1 MSATSK
7 RSLPAGFSVPK
18 QETEKLLIERLQSSK
33 TDEDYFRWLL
43 FVVAFY
49 RGIEKVDS
57 ARALLQMFLD
67 SNPDDNKK
75 AHCHLALGQIATDE
89 QRFETALNHFLLAL
103 KLGSTQAKFTYV
115 LHNNAGYCLNQLA
128 RHREAEQHC
137 RLALAIDSLRPSAY
151 RNLGISLQGQDD
163 HKSAAWA
170 FVESVKAD
178 SSDPKA
184 HHLLSN
190 LVGKHPALRI
200 ECPWI
205 EGALNLATDP
215 VPDKYVV

>member
-1 MSATSK
+1 MGEPSK
-7 RSLPAGFSVPK
+7 RTLPAGFNVPK

-57 ARALLQMFLD
+57 ARVLLQMFLD
-67 SNPDDNKK
+67 SNPDEDKK

-103 KLGSTQAKFTYV
+103 KLSPTRAKVSYV

-137 RLALAIDSLRPSAY
+137 RLALGIDSVRPSAY
-151 RNLGISLQGQDD
+151 RNLGISLQGQKDP
-163 HKSAAWA
+163 KSAAWA

-178 SSDPKA
+178 SSDTKA

-190 LVGKHPALRI
+190 LVQKHPVLRI

-205 EGALNLATDP
+205 DGALNFSSEPA
-215 VPDKYVV
+215 PDKYLV

>member
-1 MSATSK
+1 MGATAK
-7 RSLPAGFSVPK
+7 RTLPAGFSVPK

-67 SNPDDNKK
+67 SNPDDDKK

-103 KLGSTQAKFTYV
+103 KLSPAQAKVSYV

-128 RHREAEQHC
+128 RHRDAEQHC

-151 RNLGISLQGQDD
+151 RNLGISLQGQKD

-170 FVESVKAD
+170 YVESVKAD

-184 HHLLSN
+184 QNLLSN
-190 LVGKHPALRI
+190 LVEKNPALLI

-205 EGALNLATDP
+205 GGALNPSSDP
-215 VPDKYVV
+215 MPDRYMV

>member
-1 MSATSK
+1 MGETAK
-7 RSLPAGFSVPK
+7 RTLPAGFSVPK

-49 RGIEKVDS
+49 RGIENVDS

-67 SNPDDNKK
+67 SNPDDDKK

-89 QRFETALNHFLLAL
+89 RRFETALNHFLLAL
-103 KLGSTQAKFTYV
+103 KLSPKQTKVTYV

-151 RNLGISLQGQDD
+151 RNLGISLQGQKD

-178 SSDPKA
+178 SSDAKA
-184 HHLLSN
+184 QNLLSN
-190 LVGKHPALRI
+190 LVEKHPALRI

-205 EGALNLATDP
+205 EGALDFSSNPAP
-215 VPDKYVV
+215 YKYLV

>member
-1 MSATSK
+1 MTETSK
-7 RSLPAGFSVPK
+7 RTLPTGFNVPT
-18 QETEKLLIERLQSSK
+18 QETEKLLIERLQNSK

-49 RGIEKVDS
+49 RGIEKIDS

-67 SNPDDNKK
+67 SNPDDDKK

-89 QRFETALNHFLLAL
+89 QRLETALNHFLLAL
-103 KLGSTQAKFTYV
+103 KLSPRQTKVTYV

-151 RNLGISLQGQDD
+151 RNLGISLQGQKD

-178 SSDPKA
+178 SSDTKA
-184 HHLLSN
+184 QQLLSN
-190 LVGKHPALRI
+190 LVDKHPVLRI

-205 EGALNLATDP
+205 EGALNFSSDP
-215 VPDKYVV
+215 EPDKYLV

>member
-1 MSATSK
+1 MSETT
-7 RSLPAGFSVPK
+7 RRTLPPGFSVPK

-49 RGIEKVDS
+49 RGIEKVES
-57 ARALLQMFLD
+57 ARALLQVFLD
-67 SNPDDNKK
+67 TNPDNDKK

-103 KLGSTQAKFTYV
+103 KLSPTRTKVSYV

-151 RNLGISLQGQDD
+151 RNLGISLQGQKDL
-163 HKSAAWA
+163 KSAAWA
-170 FVESVKAD
+170 YVESIKAD
-178 SSDPKA
+178 TSDPKA
-184 HHLLSN
+184 HNLLSN
-190 LVGKHPALRI
+190 LVEKHPVLRI
-200 ECPWI
+200 ECPWV
-205 EGALNLATDP
+205 EGSLNFSNDP
-215 VPDKYVV
+215 KPDQYVV

>member
-1 MSATSK
+1 MGETNN
-7 RSLPAGFSVPK
+7 RILPAGFNVPK
-18 QETEKLLIERLQSSK
+18 QETEKLLIERLQNSK
-33 TDEDYFRWLL
+33 NDEDYFRWLL

-57 ARALLQMFLD
+57 ARALLRMFLD
-67 SNPDDNKK
+67 SNPGDDKK

-89 QRFETALNHFLLAL
+89 QRLETALNHFLLAL
-103 KLGSTQAKFTYV
+103 KLSPKQTKVTYV
-115 LHNNAGYCLNQLA
+115 LHNNAGYCLNQLG

-151 RNLGISLQGQDD
+151 RNLGISLQGQKD

-178 SSDPKA
+178 LSDTKA
-184 HHLLSN
+184 HQLLSN
-190 LVGKHPALRI
+190 LVDKHPVLLI

-205 EGALNLATDP
+205 EGALNLSSDP
-215 VPDKYVV
+215 GRDKYLV

>member
-1 MSATSK
+1 MSETIK
-7 RSLPAGFSVPK
+7 RTLPPGFTVPK

-57 ARALLQMFLD
+57 ARALLQVYLET
-67 SNPDDNKK
+67 NPDGDKK
-75 AHCHLALGQIATDE
+75 AHCHLAMGQIATDE
-89 QRFETALNHFLLAL
+89 QRFETALNHFLVAL
-103 KLGSTQAKFTYV
+103 KLSPLQTKVTYV
-115 LHNNAGYCLNQLA
+115 LHNNAGYCLNQLG
-128 RHREAEQHC
+128 RHQEAEQHC

-151 RNLGISLQGQDD
+151 RNLGISLLGQKD

-170 FVESVKAD
+170 LVESVKAD
-178 SSDPKA
+178 ASDPKA

-190 LVGKHPALRI
+190 LVEKNPALRI

-205 EGALNLATDP
+205 DGALNFSGDP
-215 VPDKYVV
+215 APDTYVV